1 MDMTTTL
8 EHIGKDILTSYSH
21 LSEKEQINTFLDEI
35 NKVRKEF
42 RDLTESLKILDKSL
56 IKLTWLDNL
65 QKKDE
70 IIIRGL
76 IAMGKEA
83 NNQLETFVAEQ
94 DKLNRTDGILKKDF
108 EALKEAMDLH
118 IESIL
123 EVEHI
128 IFDLRKNEDFLALCK
143 LADEL

>member
-1 MDMTTTL
+1 MTTTL

-128 IFDLRKNEDFLALCK
+128 ILDLGKNEDFLVLCK
-143 LADEL
+143 LVDEL

>member
-1 MDMTTTL
+1 MTTTL

>member
-1 MDMTTTL
+1 MTTTL
-8 EHIGKDILTSYSH
+8 EHIGKDILSSYSH

-42 RDLTESLKILDKSL
+42 RDLTESLIILDKSL
-56 IKLTWLDNL
+56 IKITWLDNL

-108 EALKEAMDLH
+108 EALKEALDLH
-118 IESIL
+118 IESVM

-128 IFDLRKNEDFLALCK
+128 ILDLRKNEEFLALCK